1 MKSLTPYGIGNG
13 EQPRSQKAAGLRWL
27 MGLQNSDEV
36 PFVTAKD
43 AVTATMD
50 KTALG
55 TRYAFVRACPV
66 TPRHGILES
75 RRVTNRC
82 SSIIKATRQIGRAM
96 LENGEPDGEI
106 VIQPFIEATSN
117 IVWFEGACIVG
128 PGHDGVT
135 AGHSPQITIPFGA
148 PSILESAQAELG
160 LENAEAEFVCDAK
173 RVVCTQIRAANG
185 HFKVEPRPVGAH
197 PGFSLKPIHTKTADV
212 LEVRGTEDLAK
223 IEKWST
229 SNPEVLI
236 VHYGGSIGSHA
247 AAWARGKG
255 YAFVAL
261 PETGVALPEWL
272 YERSRGWMVSSDTE
286 PGGEALPFEVEW
298 FEDSFRKGLH
308 RCMTSRLDARAA
320 LSAAIVA
327 MNYASGV
334 ASSPESAEVSG
345 YFAGALLRSCVAICL
360 GEARH
365 SYRQIT
371 SNWRNDNREAY
382 NSIITALNDIN
393 IANGGER
400 ESVYTD
406 IFSQSINPLQ
416 ALRLAYAAHGTPKW
430 AESFGGKK
438 WANIAVAGYRL
449 ALAIEHEGLRSILDA
464 MNALTNVVHNNGW
477 AFNKLIDKSIFDL
490 ARSFYATRHW
500 EKACSCLNKS
510 LMLLISPD
518 IPLAGEIVIQELPE
532 WMQELDVAEQDPEE
546 EESSEEE
553 DEAAVTIE
561 EEKPLDLADTEEKD
575 ACNGVPEWLKKKDN
589 TWEYV
594 ESSAKSAKAN
604 PEDKYWS
611 IGRSWLAFMAGYK
624 TAFYHFFMDEVEAA
638 IELHKN
644 DMHIDIDALEIND
657 ATKAALKAA
666 INPVAAIITSTPS
679 AYEGVMMSAEIV
691 KIIPGSEP
699 DWASI
704 APDKPRVKETHVQ
717 EE

>member
-1 MKSLTPYGIGNG
+1 MKSLTLNG

-27 MGLQNSDEV
+27 MQESDEV

-50 KTALG
+50 KTTLG

-106 VIQPFIEATSN
+106 VVQPFIEATSN

-148 PSILESAQAELG
+148 PSILEKAQVELD
-160 LENAEAEFVCDAK
+160 LESAEAEFVCDAK

-229 SNPEVLI
+229 PNPEVLI

-286 PGGEALPFEVEW
+286 PSVESLPFEVEW

-371 SNWRNDNREAY
+371 GDWRSDNREAY

-416 ALRLAYAAHGTPKW
+416 ALRLAYAAHGTPEW
-430 AESFGGKK
+430 ANSFGGKK

-449 ALAIEHEGLRSILDA
+449 AQAIEHESLRAILDA

-490 ARSFYATRHW
+490 ASSFYATRHW
-500 EKACSCLNKS
+500 GKACSCLDKS
-510 LMLLISPD
+510 LMLLIAPD
-518 IPLAGEIVIQELPE
+518 IPLAGEIVIPELPE
-532 WMQELDVAEQDPEE
+532 WMQKLDVAEQDPEE
-546 EESSEEE
+546 ESSEEE
-553 DEAAVTIE
+553 DEVE
-561 EEKPLDLADTEEKD
+561 EDVGKCEEWDTGKLIDGESIPEGIASMEEITSHVSVFGHGEFENEYKAIMHTVKCAQDKPHDTSM
-575 ACNGVPEWLKKKDN
+575 L
-589 TWEYV
+589 
-594 ESSAKSAKAN
+594 
-604 PEDKYWS
+604 
-611 IGRSWLAFMAGYK
+611 IGRCWLGFMAGVK

-644 DMHIDIDALEIND
+644 DMHIDIDALEIDD
-657 ATKAALKAA
+657 ATKATLKAA
-666 INPVAAIITSTPS
+666 DNPVAAILEGKSTDIWKPILIDEPPSLMLLKEGIVTS
-679 AYEGVMMSAEIV
+679 
-691 KIIPGSEP
+691 
-699 DWASI
+699 
-704 APDKPRVKETHVQ
+704 RVKETHVQ